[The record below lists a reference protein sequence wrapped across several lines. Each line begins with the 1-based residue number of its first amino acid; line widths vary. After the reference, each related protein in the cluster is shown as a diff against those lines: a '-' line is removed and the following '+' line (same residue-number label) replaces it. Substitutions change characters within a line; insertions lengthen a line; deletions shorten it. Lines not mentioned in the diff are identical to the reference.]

1 MSSTNKLMRL
11 EPIASPI
18 GDLIASVGRGVAE
31 AQRAL
36 DIAALETIDQIYEGS
51 GETAEALRDIGYRPT
66 WYQIPEVSAELKV
79 AMRVEGEKARQPAP
93 GPAISSPRPFLQRPK
108 VMAHATPVDATYSN
122 RFDYEVEASSKITF
136 KVVPVPPP
144 SSVEDRMEADDTP

>member
-1 MSSTNKLMRL
+1 MNSTTKLMRL

-36 DIAALETIDQIYEGS
+36 DVAALETIDQIYQGS
-51 GETAEALRDIGYRPT
+51 GDTAKTLRDIGYRPT

-79 AMRVEGEKARQPAP
+79 AMRVEGEKVRQASP
-93 GPAISSPRPFLQRPK
+93 GPTVAPPRAYLQRPK

-122 RFDYEVEASSKITF
+122 RFDYGVEASSKITF
-136 KVVPVPPP
+136 KVVPVPAPAA
-144 SSVEDRMEADDTP
+144 VDARLQEET

>member
-18 GDLIASVGRGVAE
+18 GDLIASVGRGVAD

-36 DIAALETIDQIYEGS
+36 DVAALETIDQIYKGD
-51 GETAEALRDIGYRPT
+51 GKTAEVLRAIGYRPT

-79 AMRVEGEKARQPAP
+79 AMRVEGEQARK
-93 GPAISSPRPFLQRPK
+93 SSSNVTGTTTRAFLHRPK

-136 KVVPVPPP
+136 KVVPVPAP
-144 SSVEDRMEADDTP
+144 SAVDARLESED